1 MLAASKM
8 KMSGSEK
15 KRKKKKES
23 EIRNTSNFFFVG
35 TYMYARAIMAPIM
48 ALDVRH
54 FLHKTCN

>member
-15 KRKKKKES
+15 RKES

-48 ALDVRH
+48 AVDVRH